1 MATPARIHFEARR
14 SVAER
19 LTGVA
24 GAVARRVSSVS
35 SRVSEVSDVL
45 AAEALGHPADDAEPV
60 STLIERISTGLKSK
74 AGANDE
80 GDAAPSAPP
89 PALPPNTTWQRGAF
103 WTGDAKKDPRPRCCV
118 FEPACLTTPPHTP

>member
-45 AAEALGHPADDAEPV
+45 AAEALGHPADDH
-60 STLIERISTGLKSK
+60 
-74 AGANDE
+74 
-80 GDAAPSAPP
+80 SA
-89 PALPPNTTWQRGAF
+89 TTQEF
-103 WTGDAKKDPRPRCCV
+103 
-118 FEPACLTTPPHTP
+118 